1 MTNVDPNDPRP
12 ASVQIADALRA
23 RIVSGELALGARLPS
38 GRMLAH
44 QYGVALMTAQAALQ
58 RLRDENR
65 VYSTGRGSY
74 VGPMPD
80 SDNAD
85 FAQRLSEVETEL
97 RALRTRVE
105 TLESSR

>member
-23 RIVSGELALGARLPS
+23 RIESGELALGTRLPS
-38 GRMLAH
+38 GRMLAR

-58 RLRDENR
+58 KLRDEKR
-65 VYSTGRGSY
+65 VYSTARGSF
-74 VGPMPD
+74 VGSAPD

-85 FAQRLSEVETEL
+85 LVQRLSDVETEL
-97 RALRTRVE
+97 RALRSRVE
-105 TLESSR
+105 TLESSP